1 MGRMGRRAVTVYK
14 EVEVDVDLD
23 EFDTAD
29 LVEELESRGQVVGT
43 ELYGDKT
50 EQLIKI
56 YHLRRQGRDFDA
68 ELDKY
73 LYDVL
78 GRVL

>member
-1 MGRMGRRAVTVYK
+1 MARTVTVYK
-14 EVEVDVDLD
+14 EVEVDVELD
-23 EFDTAD
+23 DFDTQY
-29 LVEELESRGQVVGT
+29 LIEELEKRGQVVGT

-50 EQLIKI
+50 EQLINI

-78 GRVL
+78 GRAV

>member
-1 MGRMGRRAVTVYK
+1 MVTVYK
-14 EVEVDVDLD
+14 EVEVDVELD
-23 EFDTAD
+23 DFDTHE
-29 LVEELESRGQVVGT
+29 LIEELEKRGQVVGT

-50 EQLIKI
+50 QQLINI

-78 GRVL
+78 GRVV